1 MKKIVVIDVGD
12 IMYSR
17 YFDSSIQQL
26 ANAAVIT
33 KYSSVNNTALKYFYR
48 YSESMRSGI
57 KRNLVRGFEYILGYN
72 KCLSYIKHSQ
82 PDVVHIQWALIPPAD
97 YFFWRKIKKY
107 TKKLIF
113 TAHDVLPHDMS
124 AGRIKWNRILYN
136 IPDTIVVHGEY
147 CKDELRKFYPD
158 VKTKVYIQKH
168 GVFEKKDT
176 YVNEDMREKHLPL
189 LEAVE
194 EGKTII
200 SFIGQICDYKGL
212 DLLADAWKRIDC
224 ENLFLLV
231 AGRTMN
237 DFSYQMEK
245 IKQELSGFRNCYI
258 YNDRFSD
265 EEENLFYGSSDVI
278 ILPYKTA
285 SMSGVIF
292 SAAQYEKTVLST
304 KAGCL
309 GEYLNDV
316 KDCTYTC
323 EPTSESIFRSLVLIS
338 KESKSQLIDMGRLF
352 SEYIYRCYSWEKIIK
367 SLISEAY

>member
-17 YFDSSIQQL
+17 YFDSSIQRL
-26 ANAAVIT
+26 TDAAVIT

-48 YSESMRSGI
+48 YSESMRLGV
-57 KRNLVRGFEYILGYN
+57 KRNLIRGFEYILGYYR
-72 KCLSYIKHSQ
+72 CLSYIKHSH
-82 PDVVHIQWALIPPAD
+82 PDVVHIQWALVPPVD
-97 YFFWRKIKKY
+97 FFFWRKIKKY
-107 TKKLIF
+107 TKKLVF

-147 CKDELRKFYPD
+147 CKSELRNFYPD

-168 GVFEKKDT
+168 GVFEKKDS
-176 YVNEDMREKHLPL
+176 YVNDSMRKKHRPL
-189 LEAVE
+189 LKAVE
-194 EGKTII
+194 EGKIII

-212 DLLADAWKRIDC
+212 DLLADAWKKIDS

-231 AGRTMN
+231 AGKTMN
-237 DFSYQMEK
+237 DFSYQMGK
-245 IKQELSGFRNCYI
+245 IRQELSDFRNCYI

-278 ILPYKTA
+278 ILPYKAA

-292 SAAQYEKTVLST
+292 SAAQYDKTVLST
-304 KAGCL
+304 KVGCL
-309 GEYLNDV
+309 GEYLNDAE
-316 KDCTYTC
+316 DYTYTC
-323 EPTSESIFRSLVLIS
+323 EPTSESVFRSLVMIS
-338 KESKSQLIDMGRLF
+338 KEPKSQLTNMGRLF
-352 SEYIYRCYSWEKIIK
+352 SEYIYRRYSWEKIIK
-367 SLISEAY
+367 SLISEVY